1 MEALMGKNV
10 NSGFSIPMC
19 DCRGRNKKSPNY
31 IDFFMATATP
41 ESEDM
46 FILLSSF

>member
-1 MEALMGKNV
+1 MEALTGKNV

-19 DCRGRNKKSPNY
+19 DYQGRNKKSPNS

-46 FILLSSF
+46 FILLSRF